1 MVERRKYERLPIKLE
16 LKISSLFNQENTLI
30 PEISES
36 IKVVNISKAG
46 IGFTCVH
53 ELPLN
58 YYFDTKI
65 HLTPDKYFYAVLKI
79 IRMEKHQEGYFLG
92 CEFVG
97 LADILSMRIDLYG
110 EELKRDLI

>member
-1 MVERRKYERLPIKLE
+1 MKERRKYKRLPIKLE

-30 PEISES
+30 PDTSES
-36 IKVVNISKAG
+36 INVVNISKAG
-46 IGFTCVH
+46 IGFTCAH

-65 HLTPDKYFYAVLKI
+65 QLTEDKYFCAVLKI
-79 IRMEKHQEGYFLG
+79 IRMEKHEEGYFLG

-110 EELKRDLI
+110 EELQNSLK